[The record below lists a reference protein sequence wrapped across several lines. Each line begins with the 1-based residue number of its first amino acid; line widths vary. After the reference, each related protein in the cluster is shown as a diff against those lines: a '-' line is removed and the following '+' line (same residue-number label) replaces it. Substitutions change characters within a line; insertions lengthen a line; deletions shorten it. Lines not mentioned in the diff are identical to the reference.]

1 VARAREPIS
10 VMNITVT
17 RTALPGVVLVDTPYT
32 RDARG
37 FFLEAWHERDYA
49 EAGLDVRFVQ
59 DNHSRSQRGVLRG
72 LHYQDLSAPLD
83 KLVRCT
89 MGRIFDVAV
98 DLRVGSPTF
107 GRWFGVELTAEHAR
121 QMYVPVGFAHGFQAL
136 TDVVEV
142 QYKQTGFYAQAAETS
157 IAWNDPDIGV
167 EWPLGEPLLS
177 ERDRRAVSL
186 KQYLQ
191 APAFRYEAD
200 T

>member
-1 VARAREPIS
+1 
-10 VMNITVT
+10 MKITVT
-17 RTALPGVVLVDTPYT
+17 PTALQGVVLVDTPYT

-72 LHYQDLSAPLD
+72 LHYQDLSAPID

-107 GRWFGVELTAEHAR
+107 GRWFGVELTAENAR
-121 QMYVPVGFAHGFQAL
+121 QVYVPVGFAHGFQAL

-142 QYKQTGFYAQAAETS
+142 HYKQTGFYAQAAETS